1 MLHVLSP
8 FLTSTAYLLPEIQ
21 CKDTKNM
28 NRTAIFF
35 IFLILFCPF
44 ICLFRIKKLTL
55 QCENVKTMDSKV
67 ITTRIEELREVMK
80 SEGIDAFIFQSTD
93 PHNGEYVP
101 DHWKGREFISGFNG
115 SAGTAVVTMD
125 DAALWTD
132 SRYFLQA
139 EEQLAGTG
147 FTLMKLK
154 IEGTPTIS
162 QWLGRKLAVNGGTV
176 VGIDGMVNSVN
187 TVEALAAELRAEGGI
202 ILRTNF
208 DPLKVIWKDRPEIP
222 SDVAIA
228 HPKKYAGESVQSK
241 ISRIREALR
250 ERHVEGMLVSAL
262 DDIAWALNIR
272 GTDVHCN
279 PVVVSYLLITMES
292 VTLYI
297 NKCKLAPA
305 VMEHLTANGVKTDEY
320 DNVQKG
326 LAGYDGYNILM
337 DPDETCYTLYKAYGD
352 RPKVLAQSPVPSM
365 KIVKNETEI
374 MGYRYAMLRDGVA
387 MAKFLRWLVPAVEEG
402 GVTEVSASEE
412 LEGFRSEQSLYK
424 DISFD
429 TIAGYGAHGAI
440 VHYEPTAETD
450 VELKPEGLLLL
461 DSGAQYLDGTTDI
474 TRTIALG
481 PVTDEQKHIYTL
493 VLKGHIRL
501 AMAKF
506 PANASG
512 TQLDILAREAMW
524 REGLNY
530 LHGTGH
536 GVGSYLNVHE
546 GPHQIRMEYKP
557 EPLRAGMT
565 VTNEPGLYLA
575 GKFGVRIENTMLIT
589 EYMTTEYGRFLQ
601 LEPLTLCPID
611 KKPIDIEMLTDEEL
625 EYLNDYHATVFKA
638 LAPYLDDEMT
648 EWLADACSP
657 LTR

>member
-1 MLHVLSP
+1 
-8 FLTSTAYLLPEIQ
+8 
-21 CKDTKNM
+21 
-28 NRTAIFF
+28 
-35 IFLILFCPF
+35 
-44 ICLFRIKKLTL
+44 
-55 QCENVKTMDSKV
+55 MDSTV
-67 ITTRIEELREVMK
+67 IITRIEELRTVMK
-80 SEGIDAFIFQSTD
+80 SEGIDAFVFPSTD

-101 DHWKGREFISGFNG
+101 EHWKGREFISGFNG

-147 FTLMKLK
+147 FRLMKLK

-162 QWLGRKLAVNGGTV
+162 QWLGRKLAANGGTV
-176 VGIDGMVNSVN
+176 VGIDGMVNSIG
-187 TVEALAAELRAEGGI
+187 TVEALADELRAEGGI
-202 ILRTNF
+202 TLRTNF
-208 DPLKVIWKDRPEIP
+208 DPLKVIWKDRPAIP
-222 SDVAIA
+222 SDMAIV
-228 HPKKYAGESVQSK
+228 HPQKYAGESAQSK
-241 ISRIREALR
+241 IARIRQALR

-279 PVVVSYLLITMES
+279 PVVVSYLLITMDS

-297 NKCKLAPA
+297 NSDKLTP
-305 VMEHLTANGVKTDEY
+305 VVREHLAANGVMTDEY
-320 DNVQKG
+320 ENVKNG

-352 RPKVLAQSPVPSM
+352 RPKVLAPSPLPSM

-374 MGYRYAMLRDGVA
+374 MGYRYAMLRDGIA
-387 MAKFLRWLVPAVEEG
+387 MVKFLRWLVPAVEEG
-402 GVTEVSASEE
+402 GVTEVSASDE
-412 LEGFRSEQSLYK
+412 LEAFRAEQSLFK

-440 VHYEPTAETD
+440 VHYEPTPETD
-450 VELKPEGLLLL
+450 IELKPEGLLLL

-512 TQLDILAREAMW
+512 TQIDILAREAMW

-530 LHGTGH
+530 MHGTGH
-536 GVGSYLNVHE
+536 GVGSYLSVHE

-589 EYMTTEYGRFLQ
+589 EYMNTEYGRFLK

-611 KKPIDIEMLTDEEL
+611 KTPIDVDMLADEEL
-625 EYLNDYHATVFKA
+625 DYLNDYHAAVFKS
-638 LAPYLDDEMT
+638 LSPYLDDEMT
-648 EWLADACSP
+648 EWLANACAP

>member
-1 MLHVLSP
+1 
-8 FLTSTAYLLPEIQ
+8 
-21 CKDTKNM
+21 
-28 NRTAIFF
+28 
-35 IFLILFCPF
+35 
-44 ICLFRIKKLTL
+44 
-55 QCENVKTMDSKV
+55 MDSTV
-67 ITTRIEELREVMK
+67 IITRIEELRTVMK
-80 SEGIDAFIFQSTD
+80 SEGIDAFVFPSTD

-101 DHWKGREFISGFNG
+101 EHWKGREFISGFNG

-147 FTLMKLK
+147 FRLMKLK
-154 IEGTPTIS
+154 IEGTPTLS
-162 QWLGRKLAVNGGTV
+162 QWLGRKLAANGGTV
-176 VGIDGMVNSVN
+176 VGIDGMVNSIG
-187 TVEALAAELRAEGGI
+187 TVEALADELRAEGGI
-202 ILRTNF
+202 TLRTNF
-208 DPLKVIWKDRPEIP
+208 DPLKVIWKDRPAIP
-222 SDVAIA
+222 SDMAIV
-228 HPKKYAGESVQSK
+228 HPQKYAGESAQSK
-241 ISRIREALR
+241 IARIRQALR

-279 PVVVSYLLITMES
+279 PVVVSYLLITMDS

-297 NKCKLAPA
+297 NSDKLTP
-305 VMEHLTANGVKTDEY
+305 VVREHLAANGVMTDEY
-320 DNVQKG
+320 ENVKKG

-352 RPKVLAQSPVPSM
+352 RPKVLAPSPLPSM

-374 MGYRYAMLRDGVA
+374 MGYRYAMLRDGIA
-387 MAKFLRWLVPAVEEG
+387 MVKFLRWLVPAVEEG
-402 GVTEVSASEE
+402 GVTEVSASDE
-412 LEGFRSEQSLYK
+412 LEAFRAEQSLFK

-440 VHYEPTAETD
+440 VHYEPTPETD
-450 VELKPEGLLLL
+450 IELKPEGLLLL

-530 LHGTGH
+530 MHGTGH
-536 GVGSYLNVHE
+536 GVGSYLSVHE

-557 EPLRAGMT
+557 EPLRVGMT

-589 EYMTTEYGRFLQ
+589 EYMNTEYGRFLK

-611 KKPIDIEMLTDEEL
+611 KAPIDVDMLADEEL
-625 EYLNDYHATVFKA
+625 DYLNDYHAAVFKS
-638 LAPYLDDEMT
+638 LSPYLDDEMT
-648 EWLADACSP
+648 EWLANACAP

>member
-1 MLHVLSP
+1 
-8 FLTSTAYLLPEIQ
+8 
-21 CKDTKNM
+21 
-28 NRTAIFF
+28 
-35 IFLILFCPF
+35 
-44 ICLFRIKKLTL
+44 
-55 QCENVKTMDSKV
+55 MDSTV
-67 ITTRIEELREVMK
+67 IITRIEELRTVMK
-80 SEGIDAFIFQSTD
+80 SEGIDAFVFPSTD
-93 PHNGEYVP
+93 PHNREYVP
-101 DHWKGREFISGFNG
+101 EHWKGREFISGFNG

-147 FTLMKLK
+147 FRLMKLK

-162 QWLGRKLAVNGGTV
+162 QWLGRKLAANGGTV
-176 VGIDGMVNSVN
+176 VGIDGMVNSIG
-187 TVEALAAELRAEGGI
+187 TVEALADELRAEGGI
-202 ILRTNF
+202 TLRTNF
-208 DPLKVIWKDRPEIP
+208 DPLKVIWKDRPAIP
-222 SDVAIA
+222 SDMAIV
-228 HPKKYAGESVQSK
+228 HPQKYAGESAQSK
-241 ISRIREALR
+241 IARIRQALR

-279 PVVVSYLLITMES
+279 PVVVSYLLITMDS

-297 NKCKLAPA
+297 NSDKLTP
-305 VMEHLTANGVKTDEY
+305 VVREHLAANGVMTDEY
-320 DNVQKG
+320 ENVKKG

-352 RPKVLAQSPVPSM
+352 RPKVLAPSPLPSM

-374 MGYRYAMLRDGVA
+374 MGYRYAMLRDGIA
-387 MAKFLRWLVPAVEEG
+387 MVKFLRWLVPAVEEG
-402 GVTEVSASEE
+402 GVTEVSASDE
-412 LEGFRSEQSLYK
+412 LEAFRAEQSLFK

-440 VHYEPTAETD
+440 VHYEPTPETD
-450 VELKPEGLLLL
+450 IELKPEGLLLL

-530 LHGTGH
+530 MHGTGH
-536 GVGSYLNVHE
+536 GVGSYLSVHE

-557 EPLRAGMT
+557 EPLRVGMT

-589 EYMTTEYGRFLQ
+589 EYMNTEYGRFLK

-611 KKPIDIEMLTDEEL
+611 KAPIDVDMLADEEL
-625 EYLNDYHATVFKA
+625 DYLNDYHAAVFKS
-638 LAPYLDDEMT
+638 LSPYLDDEMT
-648 EWLADACSP
+648 EWLANACAP